1 MQLRAVKDV
10 PEGSGGNALHGVKT
24 TTLEEKD
31 QTASS
36 DAKEPKTNVGADL
49 MQDEKGISGE
59 ATHVTLEGIC
69 GTEGAGE
76 AQNLE
81 ISSMPIDNRESSG
94 KCKASQERNRPSD
107 DSVHCS
113 DCSQDY
119 ASKKQKT
126 VLALD
131 VATKSSEA
139 IPSQDRSPSAK
150 STKSSYVDALNENGA
165 QITAKN
171 TQNESSEQ
179 GLETFVCP
187 TVASCDKPED
197 NISNGSKDVI
207 DLPQFKW
214 SSSEWKPIERELYLK
229 GVEMFGRNR

>member
-94 KCKASQERNRPSD
+94 KRKASQERNRPLN
-107 DSVHCS
+107 DSEHCS
-113 DCSQDY
+113 DGSQDS
-119 ASKKQKT
+119 ASKKRKT

-131 VATKSSEA
+131 VATNSSEA
-139 IPSQDRSPSAK
+139 IPSQDQTPIAK
-150 STKSSYVDALNENGA
+150 SRNHHVGTLNENEA

-171 TQNESSEQ
+171 TQNESGEQ
-179 GLETFVCP
+179 GLQTFACP
-187 TVASCDKPED
+187 ASASGDKTED
-197 NISNGSKDVI
+197 NISDGAKDVTEVPE
-207 DLPQFKW
+207 LRW

-229 GVEMFGRNR
+229 GVEIFGRNR